1 MNPSCGMFVWLTFH
15 VDRTPFELFQLF
27 ASAGVITVPGNDF
40 YVPGVDECNDDNKS
54 AQRTGS
60 AAVRLTFAASS
71 PDQIRK
77 AVKSMADCLAT
88 I

>member
-1 MNPSCGMFVWLTFH
+1 MFVWLTFR

-27 ASAGVITVPGNDF
+27 AAAGVITVPGNDF
-40 YVPGVDECNDDNKS
+40 QVPGVGENIDTSKAAE
-54 AQRTGS
+54 RTGT

-71 PDQIRK
+71 PEQIRK
-77 AVKSMADCLAT
+77 AVKAMADCLMT